1 MAERGGRRA
10 GALALAAAAVLLCAC
25 NNQAKRQQ
33 AELHDLG
40 SWFPGAYV
48 TATPAAAPA
57 ATPQTTQEKIA
68 LVIVQVFAPRIGRG
82 VFYVQEMAAADPSR
96 IMSQLLMNF
105 KLDEEHGLIATV
117 YTFVEPRRWRDGQL
131 NRDVFTGIV
140 MEDVVPSC
148 VLVWTK
154 QGEQYIA
161 RSHTRSCAGSGAAAD
176 APAIALTADTL
187 TLGGYRFERVQ

>member
-1 MAERGGRRA
+1 MAERGCRRA
-10 GALALAAAAVLLCAC
+10 GALALAAAAVLCAC
-25 NNQAKRQQ
+25 NSQAKRQQ
-33 AELHDLG
+33 AELRDLG
-40 SWFPGAYV
+40 SWFPGSYV
-48 TATPAAAPA
+48 TAAPA
-57 ATPQTTQEKIA
+57 AGSQSTQEKIA

-96 IMSQLLMNF
+96 IMSQLLMSF

-161 RSHTRSCAGSGAAAD
+161 RSHTRSCAGSGVAAD